1 MNSQKCGVFI
11 ADLRKEKNL
20 TQKDLANE
28 LKVSDKAIS
37 RWETGKG
44 FPDVDSL
51 QSLSKFFGITI
62 NELLAGEKAETKTI
76 EEIAEENIISAIV
89 ETEKSKKTK
98 KSTVILSIIYA
109 LIILIP
115 LLKNSVDGVTELLNK
130 YTLVE
135 NPSIVILLLFMS
147 LCFFFMGF
155 VVYKGHYKILHKYH
169 YRNVT
174 DYKGFCHELGKELM
188 TLSAPIFI
196 SAILELWVSIEVIA
210 TISESIISISFLVYF
225 IFLFKTLLKYNG
237 SIF

>member
-76 EEIAEENIISAIV
+76 EEIAECEGVSVNNMRVRLTRLKKKLQKIMRD
-89 ETEKSKKTK
+89 KS
-98 KSTVILSIIYA
+98 
-109 LIILIP
+109 
-115 LLKNSVDGVTELLNK
+115 D
-130 YTLVE
+130 
-135 NPSIVILLLFMS
+135 M
-147 LCFFFMGF
+147 
-155 VVYKGHYKILHKYH
+155 
-169 YRNVT
+169 
-174 DYKGFCHELGKELM
+174 
-188 TLSAPIFI
+188 
-196 SAILELWVSIEVIA
+196 
-210 TISESIISISFLVYF
+210 
-225 IFLFKTLLKYNG
+225 
-237 SIF
+237 